1 MNIRKS
7 LMATGL
13 AGLVSLTGCEE
24 FAKPKP
30 GGLAILSGAAIG
42 GPVGDILSAAGVAQ
56 AARGAERDSVTLTS
70 SSSDVP
76 DYALAYGPSYTTP
89 TPIISSTA
97 FIPQN
102 GRSFVCNEWVDEDK
116 DGAIAAVEIKGLKR
130 DFSRN
135 ENLAIGVYIP
145 AINKTNP
152 GDIKFTLSNTDSH
165 TDVSTVNATIDTSFH
180 ILIYNCRQFQPGNY
194 KATWRSNNAPY
205 AESDFSIK
213 P

>member
-30 GGLAILSGAAIG
+30 GGLATLSGAVMG
-42 GPVGDILSAAGVAQ
+42 GPIGQILSTAGSAQ
-56 AARGAERDSVTLTS
+56 AARGTERDNVTLTS
-70 SSSDVP
+70 SNSDVP
-76 DYALAYGPSYTTP
+76 DYALAYGPSYTSP
-89 TPIISSTA
+89 QPIVSAEA
-97 FIPQN
+97 FIPLN
-102 GRSFVCNEWVDEDK
+102 GRSFVCNEWVDDNNGTVET
-116 DGAIAAVEIKGLKR
+116 IEIKGLKSE
-130 DFSRN
+130 FPRN
-135 ENLAIGVYIP
+135 ENLSIGVYIP

-152 GDIKFTLSNTDSH
+152 GDIGFTLSNTDNH
-165 TDVSTVNATIDTSFH
+165 TTVFTINAKIDTAYHMFK
-180 ILIYNCRQFQPGNY
+180 YNAGQLQPGNY
-194 KATWRSNNAPY
+194 KATWNSNNAFY